1 MANWGL
7 AIAVHGAGADADAD
21 DEVAAVPCSKKQQE
35 QVISRTDL
43 EGSKQF
49 IELSHKML
57 SRLSTQ
63 VVRYL

>member
-7 AIAVHGAGADADAD
+7 AIAVHGAGAD
-21 DEVAAVPCSKKQQE
+21 DEVAAIPWSKKQQE